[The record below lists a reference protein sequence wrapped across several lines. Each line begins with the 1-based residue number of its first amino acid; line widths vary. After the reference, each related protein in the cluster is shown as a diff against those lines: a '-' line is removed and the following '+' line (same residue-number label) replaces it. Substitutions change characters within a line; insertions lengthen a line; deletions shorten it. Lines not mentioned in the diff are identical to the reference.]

1 MEESILSN
9 KRSSES
15 LNRQGE
21 LLRLYLRNMQ
31 IVKFRINSIRDIQSG
46 NKSTSYRMTN
56 IEFCV
61 LQIRKIL
68 ELIALSALISDMDV
82 YETHLKKIGT
92 MWNAKLIISD
102 IERIH
107 PDFYPYPIYF
117 ENGEKNIWKDVED
130 NYLTKDKFIQI
141 YNECGKYLHENPIAL
156 SNKEIDKRYNKVWN
170 QITDWGILILN
181 LLNKH
186 IIKLYSSDNI
196 YLIQLNNDSE
206 APMGNIFENVIEEER
221 LDDQNETG
229 NA

>member
-46 NKSTSYRMTN
+46 NKSTSYHMTN

-82 YETHLKKIGT
+82 YETQLKKIGT

-156 SNKEIDKRYNKVWN
+156 SNKEIDERYNKVWN

-221 LDDQNETG
+221 LDDQNETR